1 MYSTFDL
8 EFTDMFS
15 PILAKLS
22 KDVVFRINKEVLEQ
36 TWYPSVALF
45 QSENVHCLNLKMY
58 TVSKSVYRN
67 LFHLPSDI
75 ILLTCCV

>member
-36 TWYPSVALF
+36 TWYPSVVLF
-45 QSENVHCLNLKMY
+45 QSENVHCQQICVPQFVSFAFRYHSINL
-58 TVSKSVYRN
+58 
-67 LFHLPSDI
+67 LC
-75 ILLTCCV
+75 LTD